1 MCRNIHKLY
10 VLRPAIISKDKEMTS
25 TLEKIGYRITTTRDT
40 AYIRSAQRLRYA
52 VFNVEL
58 GEGLDSSA
66 DSGLD
71 ADPFDTQCD
80 HLIIE
85 ERETCQVI
93 GTYRLQTGV
102 MAASGRGYY
111 SAVEFDFSPYESLRH
126 ETLEL
131 GRACVH
137 ADHRNRAV
145 LDLLWSGIAR
155 YAQSRGTRY
164 LLGCSSLTSQSPG
177 EGWGLYEQLTG
188 KFLAPS
194 HLRTRPVGQYIMPRP
209 DGPAEA
215 VKTPKLFAAYLSVGA
230 WIAGPPALDEDFK
243 TIDFLTILDLENMT
257 RAGRKHFFKTD

>member
-1 MCRNIHKLY
+1 
-10 VLRPAIISKDKEMTS
+10 MTS
-25 TLEKIGYRITTTRDT
+25 TLVPTGYKIRTTREAAD
-40 AYIRSAQRLRYA
+40 IRSAQRLRYA

-58 GEGLDSSA
+58 GEGLDSS
-66 DSGLD
+66 DHSGLD
-71 ADPFDTQCD
+71 ADPFDAHCD

-85 ERETCQVI
+85 EQGSGEVI

-126 ETLEL
+126 EVLEL
-131 GRACVH
+131 GRACVR

-155 YAQSRGTRY
+155 YAQSRSTRY
-164 LLGCSSLTSQSPG
+164 LIGCSSLTSQCPE

-194 HLRTRPVGQYIMPRP
+194 HLRSRPIEPYIMPRP
-209 DGPAEA
+209 DVVAQA

-230 WIAGPPALDEDFK
+230 WIAGPPALDADFK
-243 TIDFLTILDLENMT
+243 TIDFLTILDLANIS
-257 RAGRKHFFKTD
+257 RAGRKHFFKTID